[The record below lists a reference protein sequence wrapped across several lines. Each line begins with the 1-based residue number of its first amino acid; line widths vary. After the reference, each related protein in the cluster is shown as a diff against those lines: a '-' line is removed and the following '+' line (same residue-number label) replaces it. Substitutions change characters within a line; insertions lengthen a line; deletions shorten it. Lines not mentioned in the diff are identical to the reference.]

1 MRIRALLLM
10 FVFFATAAYGETLS
24 RAEAVAVA
32 LRANPE
38 AVKGREQIRYY
49 EGRITEERAAA
60 LPEVTANGTL
70 FRYTDPSFLNSTG
83 FDEFPAEL
91 QSSFRP
97 QASNM
102 YEGAL
107 QVRQTLYS
115 FKLNRAIKAA
125 KLARTVG
132 AADLQRIQ
140 QRIALDTVEAYNGLL
155 FAQEQVR
162 VAQNALERRQKHAD
176 MTRNR
181 RAAGVAT
188 ELEVLRANVDLEN
201 QRAEVVRAE
210 GGVELARANLNA
222 LMLRPI
228 DAPITPT
235 DKLTYEV
242 VPTTLAEVLKAALA
256 SRPELEV
263 AQTTE
268 NIRSELVG
276 IAKAESK
283 PSFDFMASYGHSSRR
298 PENWWQNDFA
308 KWNMAFNMKIPI
320 FDGRRTAGKVVQAEA
335 EVEKAKQDRVALQNQ
350 IRVEAMNVITRL
362 NVAGRLITAAQLNV
376 EQARK
381 ALDMTQANYNYGA
394 ATVLDVTDAQNSLV
408 QSEMTLAQA
417 LQEHANARA
426 TLNYVMGR
434 DPLEAPNAH

>member
-1 MRIRALLLM
+1 MMFAVVARA
-10 FVFFATAAYGETLS
+10 ETLS

-38 AVKGREQIRYY
+38 VVKGREQIKFY

-60 LPEVTANGTL
+60 LPELTANGTM

-83 FDEFPAEL
+83 YDEFPPEL

-97 QASNM
+97 QPSNM
-102 YEGAL
+102 LEGAL

-125 KLARTVG
+125 RLARAVG
-132 AADLQRIQ
+132 AADLQRVQ

-155 FAQEQVR
+155 FAEEQVR
-162 VAQNALERRQKHAD
+162 VAQNALERREKHQA

-188 ELEVLRANVDLEN
+188 ELEVLRANVEVEN

-210 GGVELARANLNA
+210 GAVELARANLNA

-235 DKLTYEV
+235 DSLTYNV
-242 VPTTLAEVLKAALA
+242 VDVTLEDVLKAALA

-268 NIRSELVG
+268 SIRNEMIG
-276 IAKAESK
+276 IARAESK
-283 PSFDFMASYGHSSRR
+283 PSFEFTGNYGRSSRR
-298 PENWWQNDFA
+298 AENWWRNDYA
-308 KWNMAFNMKIPI
+308 KWNTAITMKIPI
-320 FDGRRTAGKVVQAEA
+320 FDGQRTSGKVAQAKA
-335 EVEKAKQDRVALQNQ
+335 EMEKAKQDRIALENQ
-350 IRVEAMNVITRL
+350 IRVQAMNVITRL

-376 EQARK
+376 EQASK

-394 ATVLDVTDAQNSLV
+394 ATSLDVTDAQNAFV

-434 DPLEAPNAH
+434 DQLEAPDAH